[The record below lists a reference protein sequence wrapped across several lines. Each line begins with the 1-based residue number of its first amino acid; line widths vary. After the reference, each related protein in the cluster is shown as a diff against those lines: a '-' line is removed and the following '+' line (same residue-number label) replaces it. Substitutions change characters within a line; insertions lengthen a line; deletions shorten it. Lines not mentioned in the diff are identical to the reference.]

1 MNLDLYF
8 FSSPRAMKRFLA
20 SPLRYFG
27 GLTDPVTQMRFHP
40 TERSPRLTHKGRVF
54 YFESEE
60 TMREFQAAPD
70 SLCVRREG

>member
-1 MNLDLYF
+1 MNLDVFF
-8 FSSPRAMKRFLA
+8 FSSPRAMRRFLA
-20 SPLRYFG
+20 SPLRYAR

-40 TERSPRLTHKGRVF
+40 TEHSPRLTYERRMF

-70 SLCVRREG
+70 SLSVRREG